1 MNLLKVFV
9 YPFLLLAISGIFA
22 GERDRVQLS
31 SKKSTCLEFLGEIR
45 KGARFWEVRT
55 FKEQEKFMVQQARL
69 SVSQRAANMAAGKLY
84 LNLKEAAQAI
94 QGKKLRRAYM
104 HLNNGDCFEGT
115 HIQIL
120 PFANRIARVL
130 ELDRFNFSQDF
141 IENVVRSSKLN
152 YDIYFS
158 LKFDPY
164 LLKGT
169 VSIIEIMIALGP
181 IEYSVWEK
189 RFDGNGLVEAV
200 RLNHVLGLFEE
211 KAHALQ
217 HLNEVLGLRP
227 YIRLNSQEIFETEKM
242 EDQLNSEREERGE
255 SSVNFAQEA
264 DVYAFMYDLVESEN
278 LPKGYSVYSGYLTR
292 AIIDRNRG
300 RPWTQIEWKEGLD
313 EYNYNSRPLP

>member
-1 MNLLKVFV
+1 MNRLKVFV
-9 YPFLLLAISGIFA
+9 YPFLLLAISVSFA
-22 GERDRVQLS
+22 GERDRVQHS
-31 SKKSTCLEFLGEIR
+31 PKKPNCLEFLGEIR

-69 SVSQRAANMAAGKLY
+69 SVSQSVANMAAAKLY
-84 LNLKEAAQAI
+84 LNLKEAAEAI

-130 ELDRFNFSQDF
+130 ELDRYNFSQDF

-181 IEYSVWEK
+181 VEYSLWEK
-189 RFDGNGLVEAV
+189 RFDGNDLVEAV

-242 EDQLNSEREERGE
+242 EEELNVEREARGE
-255 SSVNFAQEA
+255 SSINFAQEA
-264 DVYAFMYDLVESEN
+264 DVYAFMYDLVESKN

-300 RPWTQIEWKEGLD
+300 RPWTQFEWKEGLE